1 MNSIQPP
8 RVTQKALAEL
18 AGRLTPAARQALGW
32 AVNHWVKVKQAGG
45 KVLVATGSG
54 PHLHEGVTTLLA
66 ELVRVELVD
75 AVLTSAAVVGH
86 ELAGGLERVKRVD
99 GAALGLAPET
109 LPIDGKREV
118 ALLPPGRF
126 EAFARELPLDRELY
140 ERMLAAPG
148 ASIIKVAGNLAYPS
162 GLWAERLAERCLPA
176 ARAAGGAP
184 GGPPGAGRRPPHHA
198 GGRRRRGIPCLVT
211 TPQLVGGGAVG
222 LCLGDSL
229 PLSVR
234 SALLAKALAEADLIV
249 ESGVALTQEIHDGP
263 FELHTGHGLWASAAG
278 RPTFS
283 LAAKRLVRID
293 LDPALAQVWRM
304 ERERG
309 AVARAIAEG
318 RPKAAELKVPFRM
331 EMSGFARLA
340 GSLPLTADLGVAW
353 PVLAGGVARRLGV
366 KLEFMCYKQG
376 TPLGE
381 AVREYIVEQVTPLD
395 PARLPA

>member
-99 GAALGLAPET
+99 GAALGLAP
-109 LPIDGKREV
+109 DGPAHRRK
-118 ALLPPGRF
+118 AGGGPPAPGRF
-126 EAFARELPLDRELY
+126 EAFARELPWTGSSMSACWPHPGLPYKGGGQPGLPQRALG
-140 ERMLAAPG
+140 RAPG
-148 ASIIKVAGNLAYPS
+148 RA
-162 GLWAERLAERCLPA
+162 LPA
-176 ARAAGGAP
+176 GRPGAGGAP

-353 PVLAGGVARRLGV
+353 PVLAGRVARRLGV